1 MYTTFEEETKKQ
13 FLGGRSLVTLELD
26 KVLRL
31 LVSHAKSVY
40 GRELCEQILPCTNI
54 ATVEQLQQETD
65 DAVTYLQ
72 REGQLP
78 LSGFSEIRDS
88 IALLRANG
96 TLSMKSLLG
105 IACFLRAVDRLKKV
119 LPSDK
124 NDFISNSLFA
134 RIRSLM
140 QVSSLEKEISFCIL
154 SEDEMND
161 RASDKL
167 YQIRRSIREAQS
179 NIRDVLEQIIRSH
192 PTALQEQLVTL
203 RGERYVVPVKAEK
216 RGEIPGIIHDTSS
229 SGQTIF
235 VEPIA
240 VVEANN
246 KIREW
251 ISQER
256 EEIERILADLSFRVE
271 GYLDELLLDV
281 KLVSELDLQNA
292 KASLSLSMRA
302 TRPILNEKGII
313 SLRKARHPLI
323 SKDKVV
329 PIDFSIGEKYRTLV
343 VTGPNTGGKTVSL
356 KTCGLCCLMAMSGLQ
371 IPCLDHSEVSVFER
385 ILADIGDEQS
395 IEQSLSTFSSHMKN
409 LVYILENTRE
419 STLVLVDELGSGTDP
434 SEGAALA
441 IAILD
446 HLRRQGA
453 VTVATT
459 HYKELKGYAIETE
472 GAQNACCEFD
482 TETLSPTYRLLIGL
496 PGVSNAFAIS
506 RKLGLSQDII
516 DDAQRLLSEEGL
528 RFEELLSSA
537 EQNNRESEKLRKE
550 IRDMRD
556 HVKLREEELRKEKEA
571 WEKKRQLILQEAR
584 EEKKCLLSEALEE
597 ADHMLKEFRRSV
609 ADESKLAVEEKAK
622 MIRQNLRAGMQN
634 IDDENE
640 QSRASIPIPGE
651 IPDAIRSGGSYFSP
665 SLNVVGIVV
674 SGPDSR
680 GKCILQSGSMR
691 VSVMKDSLRYPLS
704 EPISEVTGGTKKGRR
719 IAPHN
724 NGGHAEQIRA
734 NRASSTMPEVM
745 LIGMKVDEAL
755 EALDHYIDN
764 CYLSNIMTVRIVHGK
779 GTGALRAAVTNSL
792 KQDKRI
798 SKFRLGTYGEG
809 EDGVTIAELK

>member
-13 FLGGRSLVTLELD
+13 FLSGRSLVTLELD

>member
-13 FLGGRSLVTLELD
+13 FLSGRSLVTLELD
-26 KVLRL
+26 KVLRQ

-54 ATVEQLQQETD
+54 AMVEQLQQETD

>member
-1 MYTTFEEETKKQ
+1 MYTTFEAETKKQ
-13 FLGGRSLVTLELD
+13 FLSGRSLVTLELD
-26 KVLRL
+26 KVLRQ

-54 ATVEQLQQETD
+54 AMVEQLQQETD

-96 TLSMKSLLG
+96 TLSMKSLLE

-124 NDFISNSLFA
+124 NDSTSSSLFA
-134 RIRSLM
+134 RIRMLM
-140 QVSSLEKEISFCIL
+140 QVSSLEKELSFCIL

-179 NIRDVLEQIIRSH
+179 NIRDVLERIIRSH

-216 RGEIPGIIHDTSS
+216 RSEIPGIIHDTSS

>member
-13 FLGGRSLVTLELD
+13 FLSGRSLVTLEFD

-54 ATVEQLQQETD
+54 ATVEQMQQETD

>member
-13 FLGGRSLVTLELD
+13 FLSGRSLVTLELD

-88 IALLRANG
+88 IAFLRANG

>member
-1 MYTTFEEETKKQ
+1 MYTTFEEESKKQ
-13 FLGGRSLVTLELD
+13 FLSGRSLVTLELD
-26 KVLRL
+26 KVLRQ

-54 ATVEQLQQETD
+54 VMVEQLQQETD
-65 DAVTYLQ
+65 DAVIYLQ

-96 TLSMKSLLG
+96 TLSMKSLLE
-105 IACFLRAVDRLKKV
+105 IAGFLRAVDRLKKV
-119 LPSDK
+119 LPNEK
-124 NDFISNSLFA
+124 NDSASSSLFA
-134 RIRSLM
+134 RIRMLM
-140 QVSSLEKEISFCIL
+140 QVSSLEKELSFCIL

-179 NIRDVLEQIIRSH
+179 NIRDVLERIIRSH

-251 ISQER
+251 LSQER
-256 EEIERILADLSFRVE
+256 EEIERILAYLSGRVE
-271 GYLDELLLDV
+271 GYLDELMLDV

-302 TRPILNEKGII
+302 TRPILNENGRI

-323 SKDKVV
+323 SKEKVV
-329 PIDFSIGEKYRTLV
+329 PIDFSIGDKYRTLV

-385 ILADIGDEQS
+385 VLADIGDEQS

-446 HLRRQGA
+446 YLRRQGA

-506 RKLGLSQDII
+506 KKLGLPQDII
-516 DDAQRLLSEEGL
+516 NDAQLLLSEEGL

-556 HVKLREEELRKEKEA
+556 HVKSREEELSKEKEA

-584 EEKKCLLSEALEE
+584 EEKKCLLSDALEE
-597 ADHMLKEFRRSV
+597 ADQMLKEFRRSV
-609 ADESKLAVEEKAK
+609 ADENKLAVEEKAK

-651 IPDAIRSGGSYFSP
+651 IPDEIRSGGSYYSP
-665 SLNVVGIVV
+665 SLNVIGIVV

-691 VSVMKDSLRYPLS
+691 VSVMKDSLRYPLP
-704 EPISEVTGGTKKGRR
+704 EPKSEVTGGTKKGRR
-719 IAPHN
+719 IAPLK
-724 NGGHAEQIRA
+724 NGGNAEQIRV

-755 EALDHYIDN
+755 ETLDHYIDD
-764 CYLSNIMTVRIVHGK
+764 CYLSNIMSVRIVHGK

-798 SKFRLGTYGEG
+798 SKFRLGTFGEG